1 MAKYIVTI
9 KGEIEVDGASSEQ
22 SAIKDVQ
29 FYLQEWGNRIKYK
42 AKKIKEQNGN
52 IHSNIQR

>member
-1 MAKYIVTI
+1 MGKYIVTI

-22 SAIKDVQ
+22 SAIEDLQ

-42 AKKIKEQNGN
+42 AKKIGETNE
-52 IHSNIQR
+52 